1 MMITLLY
8 RPLRPPKIHLA
19 GRSNFDSAHYSN
31 LSISTHPPTMLL
43 HHFGFQDLFF
53 FPGHPRGWAG
63 LPCWQG
69 EGSIVQ
75 FLIQVVKSYRYGS
88 IWATFGSKNDEPRNL
103 FRSRT
108 SSVSSVCS
116 TPSSA
121 SSESSPSSSSS
132 TEQFWNQYRRRPPTT
147 SMTKMLKK
155 ALTSRMPS
163 RCFFHIIF
171 SFFDK
176 RHNVMI
182 LSETK
187 GTPHTRKNVFFW
199 ALP

>member
-1 MMITLLY
+1 MITLLY

-31 LSISTHPPTMLL
+31 LSISSHPPTMLL

-88 IWATFGSKNDEPRNL
+88 MINWNEISIYSQVLKYPIPIYALGLCGSTQIVQKVDCVVIQGYPDQL
-103 FRSRT
+103 
-108 SSVSSVCS
+108 
-116 TPSSA
+116 
-121 SSESSPSSSSS
+121 
-132 TEQFWNQYRRRPPTT
+132 
-147 SMTKMLKK
+147 
-155 ALTSRMPS
+155 
-163 RCFFHIIF
+163 
-171 SFFDK
+171 
-176 RHNVMI
+176 
-182 LSETK
+182 
-187 GTPHTRKNVFFW
+187 
-199 ALP
+199 